1 MILALCLMCVSTS
14 LYALFFQSCLVR
26 FFRHKIF
33 FLLENWSVKE
43 TQNALKHTHTH
54 TNAERVSARGE
65 RARDAQLFS
74 FLFSFSLSERGRF
87 DEEEV

>member
-1 MILALCLMCVSTS
+1 M
-14 LYALFFQSCLVR
+14 
-26 FFRHKIF
+26 
-33 FLLENWSVKE
+33 KE

-87 DEEEV
+87 DEKKRFKLKTESALARTFLPA